1 MLSNLWAASLLVP
14 TWAPWAQ
21 LLGGAVHALTL
32 EAHRGRHRGGWFCES
47 GLHGS
52 YSQPGLQIRPCLK
65 TTTGPQHKTRINS
78 LVAGLEMLGKQVA
91 CLSEGIGPGSVC

>member
-1 MLSNLWAASLLVP
+1 MLSNLCAASLLVP

-52 YSQPGLQIRPCLK
+52 YS
-65 TTTGPQHKTRINS
+65 
-78 LVAGLEMLGKQVA
+78 
-91 CLSEGIGPGSVC
+91 